1 MPELNFTMVEKGSK
15 SGKRQ
20 LVDSLNHKYN
30 KKRCTT
36 NATVWQC
43 SIRYGPTY
51 CVATVKQCGEVFT
64 PGPSQHVCIPKASAL
79 AASRIRAQLSSTT
92 DQISSASTIVN
103 AALRDHLPTSAPTE
117 ALPKM
122 SSLVRMANRNRQ
134 GDRPTNPTTLN
145 FNIQQEA
152 IPDDF
157 LKADLQVGQRRHLI
171 IYTATLMSLLRVAKE
186 WYVDATFK
194 AVGAPFTQLWTIHVF
209 LKSGDCVKQVPLV
222 FALMSGKYTDDYVAV
237 LRHVVEHLHAP
248 LAVVLD
254 FEAALWSALRQ
265 VLPEVSIKGCHFHWT
280 QAIWRK
286 VQDVNLAK
294 PYMQDSK
301 TQKFIRRLFCLPFLP
316 QEQICAY
323 FATIM
328 ALGTPTS
335 PLPEQF
341 RQLLNYIDNTWIH
354 SAAWPPASWSV
365 FNRSVRTNNNCE
377 GWHRR
382 LNSMT
387 RRNHLPFYQ
396 LVTLLHDE
404 AILVNVQM
412 QFIAN
417 EKLQRLQRV
426 ERRQQQGHIFMVWDA
441 YINLRLDAH
450 LQSSTWIVDT
460 PGDIHRTE
468 VAQRFG

>member
-1 MPELNFTMVEKGSK
+1 MSNQQIFGDFLS
-15 SGKRQ
+15 
-20 LVDSLNHKYN
+20 
-30 KKRCTT
+30 
-36 NATVWQC
+36 A
-43 SIRYGPTY
+43 
-51 CVATVKQCGEVFT
+51 
-64 PGPSQHVCIPKASAL
+64 SQ
-79 AASRIRAQLSSTT
+79 IRAQLSSTS
-92 DQISSASTIVN
+92 DPISSASTIVN
-103 AALRDHLPTSAPTE
+103 AALRDNLSPSAPTE

-122 SSLVRMANRNRQ
+122 SSLIRMANRHRQ
-134 GDRPTNPTTLN
+134 GDRPINPTTLT

-152 IPDDF
+152 IPEDF
-157 LKADLQVGQRRHLI
+157 LQADLQVGQRRHLI
-171 IYTATLMSLLRVAKE
+171 FYTATLMSLLTCAKE
-186 WYVDATFK
+186 WYVDGTFK

-222 FALMSGKYTDDYVAV
+222 FALMSGKSTDDYIAV
-237 LRHVVEHLHAP
+237 LRHVLEHLQTP
-248 LAVVLD
+248 LAVVTVVLD

-265 VLPEVSIKGCHFHWT
+265 VFPGVSIKGCHFHWT

-286 VQDVNLAK
+286 VQDVHLAK
-294 PYMQDSK
+294 SYMQDSK

-328 ALGTPTS
+328 ALGTPTI
-335 PLPEQF
+335 PLPQEL

-354 SAAWPPASWSV
+354 SAIWPPASWSV
-365 FNRSVRTNNNCE
+365 FNRSVRTNNDCE

-396 LVTLLHDE
+396 LVSLLHSE

-412 QFIAN
+412 QFIAD

-426 ERRQQQGHIFMVWDA
+426 QRRRQQGQIFMVWDA
-441 YINLRLDAH
+441 YINLQLDAQE
-450 LQSSTWIVDT
+450 LMAKMSKIYKPCIRVN
-460 PGDIHRTE
+460 R
-468 VAQRFG
+468 